1 LIIDFI
7 IELLLSYYRAYV
19 YNIILVVINYYTKIV
34 RYIPITKNLTT
45 INLANIFIYKII

>member
-7 IELLLSYYRAYV
+7 IKLLLSYCGAYI
-19 YNIILVVINYYTKIV
+19 YNIILIVIDYYTKIV